1 MSETSWDWAALIV
14 VVVLFAGLALLS
26 KKTKVNFSWR
36 VIIATV
42 LGIIVGVG
50 FSGHTA
56 YVGAFGAIWSK
67 VISAIVVP
75 LLLFSIVASIG
86 RIGGAGRL
94 KNISLKTIVLLLVNT
109 FTAAVIALVLGL
121 LFQVGKGFD
130 QALPKGVKPRE
141 VPGVVDTLVGLFPSN
156 LADNW
161 ANNQVIPIV
170 IFAILLAVSMNKAA
184 STPRGE
190 KSVAPLQGLRR
201 GRQCGALQGH
211 PDHRR
216 LYPLRCS
223 LPDCGR
229 HREQ

>member
-94 KNISLKTIVLLLVNT
+94 KNISLKTIVPEDHRAPAGQYLHGSRDCSGPRT
-109 FTAAVIALVLGL
+109 
-121 LFQVGKGFD
+121 
-130 QALPKGVKPRE
+130 ALPGGQGV
-141 VPGVVDTLVGLFPSN
+141 
-156 LADNW
+156 
-161 ANNQVIPIV
+161 
-170 IFAILLAVSMNKAA
+170 
-184 STPRGE
+184 
-190 KSVAPLQGLRR
+190 
-201 GRQCGALQGH
+201 
-211 PDHRR
+211 
-216 LYPLRCS
+216 
-223 LPDCGR
+223 
-229 HREQ
+229 